1 MSKKEGVI
9 LKKLSWDDAKS
20 YGFITIL
27 SVFSFLFLM
36 WIFTGKGPFDA
47 NTYNSYALQAD
58 SWRQGRLHLAE
69 NYSWLELAVYEGRYY
84 VSFPP
89 FPSYLLFPFTFLF
102 GSQTPDNL
110 ILCMAIAVS
119 VIYLYRLGLLLGIK
133 EYASMLG
140 TLLVMIGSNQVFV
153 MFDASVWFFAQ
164 TLCLMLSAMALFY
177 AVKGKG
183 GWSLF
188 FWACAVGCR
197 PMQVLMV
204 PILLWILWEREKERE
219 DRCVGAQGS
228 ILAFGKKILK
238 WAPAPVVVA
247 LSYMILNFARF
258 GNPLEFGHNY
268 LLEFTQAEYGQ
279 FHVHYI
285 KGNIGMLFNLP
296 DFTEDGRM
304 LIDHF
309 GNLSVLIVSPIFVLF
324 LCCFLGM
331 LFKHKWK
338 LFRMLGMILLL
349 STAYLL
355 IVVMHRTM
363 GGWHFGNRYTNDLL
377 VWVYFGILLVQ
388 TKYPGLF
395 KYQIPLL
402 IFGMCLNAV
411 GSIVVYNGWG

>member
-183 GWSLF
+183 GWSL
-188 FWACAVGCR
+188 
-197 PMQVLMV
+197 
-204 PILLWILWEREKERE
+204 
-219 DRCVGAQGS
+219 
-228 ILAFGKKILK
+228 
-238 WAPAPVVVA
+238 
-247 LSYMILNFARF
+247 
-258 GNPLEFGHNY
+258 
-268 LLEFTQAEYGQ
+268 
-279 FHVHYI
+279 
-285 KGNIGMLFNLP
+285 
-296 DFTEDGRM
+296 
-304 LIDHF
+304 
-309 GNLSVLIVSPIFVLF
+309 
-324 LCCFLGM
+324 
-331 LFKHKWK
+331 
-338 LFRMLGMILLL
+338 
-349 STAYLL
+349 
-355 IVVMHRTM
+355 
-363 GGWHFGNRYTNDLL
+363 
-377 VWVYFGILLVQ
+377 
-388 TKYPGLF
+388 
-395 KYQIPLL
+395 
-402 IFGMCLNAV
+402 
-411 GSIVVYNGWG
+411 